1 MSFLENI
8 NKYVK
13 SGESRSQN
21 LGLEIE
27 HFVIDE
33 NGAQIG
39 FEEVTSLI
47 EKVGKQIG
55 AELICIDGHPAGYK
69 TDDYTITLEPSCQF
83 EISISPYSDICRI
96 ERVYKEFL
104 SLWEPIFRDRG
115 YRIVTKGNLPLV
127 EGGLDPDELP
137 LSDKKRY
144 KYMDAYFR
152 SSGKYGKYMM
162 RASASTQVSVDYS
175 SEEDLVKKLRIL
187 QKISP
192 ILMIAMESKTDENST
207 LPGVTDKPHLLRIQE
222 WDDLDPDRTGFFP
235 HSMDDDFGYSK
246 IAEVIYH
253 LPLILLTQNG
263 STVYVGNKSAEDLE
277 KENLISG
284 NKLDDA
290 AAAALVEH
298 FLSMSF
304 FHLRIK
310 KYIEV
315 RIADSVPVKKALGYA
330 ALLKGIVYSERNMD
344 ILEKELSEVKDLD
357 QIQDAIYKI
366 EKDGQGAV
374 IYRNKTAAEWISHLI
389 NLAADILPDYE
400 RDYLDYVRTYG
411 SVSE

>member
-1 MSFLENI
+1 MSFLESI
-8 NKYVK
+8 YKYVK
-13 SGESRSQN
+13 SGESKSQN

-33 NGAQIG
+33 SGAQIG

-55 AELICIDGHPAGYK
+55 AELIYIDGHPVGYK
-69 TDDYTITLEPSCQF
+69 NANYTITLEPSCQF

-96 ERVYKEFL
+96 ERVYKEFY
-104 SLWEPIFRDRG
+104 SLWEPIFRERG
-115 YRIVTKGNLPLV
+115 YRMIARGILPLV
-127 EGGLDPDELP
+127 ENGMDPDELP

-144 KYMDAYFR
+144 QFMDAYFR

-162 RASASTQVSVDYS
+162 RASASTQISVDYS
-175 SEEDLVKKLRIL
+175 SEEDLVQKLRIL

-192 ILMIAMESKTDENST
+192 ILLIAMESKTDENAA
-207 LPGVTDKPHLLRIQE
+207 LPGVTDKPHLLRIQV

-235 HSMDDDFGYSK
+235 HSMEDDFGYKK

-253 LPLILLTQNG
+253 LPLILLTQDG
-263 STVYVGNKSAEDLE
+263 STVYVGSKSAEDLE
-277 KENLISG
+277 KENIISG
-284 NKLDDA
+284 SDLDDA

-344 ILEKELSEVKDLD
+344 ILEKELSDVEGLD

-366 EKDGQGAV
+366 EKDGRGAV
-374 IYRNKTAAEWISHLI
+374 IYRNKTAEEWIAHLVD
-389 NLAADILPDYE
+389 LAAEILPDYE
-400 RDYLDYVRTYG
+400 RDYLDYLRTIG
-411 SVSE
+411 ADSE

>member
-83 EISISPYSDICRI
+83 EISISPYSDLCRI

-137 LSDKKRY
+137 LFDKKRY

-162 RASASTQVSVDYS
+162 RASFDLPPSFIDVLNACMLIIITLMSELCEYASS
-175 SEEDLVKKLRIL
+175 S
-187 QKISP
+187 
-192 ILMIAMESKTDENST
+192 
-207 LPGVTDKPHLLRIQE
+207 
-222 WDDLDPDRTGFFP
+222 
-235 HSMDDDFGYSK
+235 
-246 IAEVIYH
+246 
-253 LPLILLTQNG
+253 
-263 STVYVGNKSAEDLE
+263 
-277 KENLISG
+277 
-284 NKLDDA
+284 
-290 AAAALVEH
+290 
-298 FLSMSF
+298 LS
-304 FHLRIK
+304 RW
-310 KYIEV
+310 
-315 RIADSVPVKKALGYA
+315 
-330 ALLKGIVYSERNMD
+330 
-344 ILEKELSEVKDLD
+344 LS
-357 QIQDAIYKI
+357 
-366 EKDGQGAV
+366 
-374 IYRNKTAAEWISHLI
+374 
-389 NLAADILPDYE
+389 
-400 RDYLDYVRTYG
+400 
-411 SVSE
+411 